1 MKAIVFAAA
10 CAAAFLAPL
19 PSQAQSS
26 DTLKLAQRLVV
37 RSGLAEQLNTVPK
50 HLEMEL
56 KLARGTVPDDLLA
69 ALGEASIESFRPDA
83 LREDVVRTLAARM
96 PAEEMKRALAWL
108 EKPQGRRVTQAE
120 EQASRTLSPETLQAY
135 TEALKTA
142 PLSNRRTKYIADLVT
157 ATKGVEH
164 AANLTEGVAL
174 GIAIG
179 MDRTQS
185 VQNQQGLKALQ
196 NRLRSTIP
204 PEKLREE
211 LRGTVPEVYA
221 YIYRGVSDAD
231 LGAYL
236 AFNRSA
242 AGKRYNDAVMAAFT
256 EAMLR
261 ASLRMGPAVEKA
273 LQKKPA

>member
-1 MKAIVFAAA
+1 MKVIVFAAA
-10 CAAAFLAPL
+10 LAAVFLAP
-19 PSQAQSS
+19 PSQAQSG
-26 DTLKLAQRLVV
+26 DPLKLAQRLVV
-37 RSGLAEQLNTVPK
+37 RSGLAEQLNSVPK
-50 HLEMEL
+50 QLEMEL

-69 ALGEASIESFRPDA
+69 ALGEASGESFRPDA
-83 LREDVVRTLAARM
+83 LREDVVRTLAERM
-96 PAEEMKRALAWL
+96 PAEEMKRALGWL

-135 TEALKTA
+135 SGALKSA
-142 PLSNRRTKYIADLVT
+142 PLSNRRAKYIADLVA

-164 AANLTEGVAL
+164 AANLMEGVAL
-174 GIAIG
+174 GIAVG

-185 VQNQQGLKALQ
+185 VQNRQGLKALQ
-196 NRLRSTIP
+196 ARLRSSIP

>member
-1 MKAIVFAAA
+1 MKVIVFAAA
-10 CAAAFLAPL
+10 LAAAFLAPL
-19 PSQAQSS
+19 PAQAQSS

-37 RSGLAEQLNTVPK
+37 RSGLAEQLNTVPRQ
-50 HLEMEL
+50 LEMEL

-69 ALGEASIESFRPDA
+69 ALNEASIESFRPDA

-135 TEALKTA
+135 AEALKTA
-142 PLSNRRTKYIADLVT
+142 PLSAKRAKYITNLVT

-164 AANLTEGVAL
+164 AANLMEGVAL

-231 LGAYL
+231 LGAYV

>member
-1 MKAIVFAAA
+1 MKVIVFAAA
-10 CAAAFLAPL
+10 LAAAFLAP
-19 PSQAQSS
+19 PSLAQSG

-37 RSGLAEQLNTVPK
+37 RSGLAEQLNSVPK
-50 HLEMEL
+50 QLEMEL

-69 ALGEASIESFRPDA
+69 ALGEASGESFRPDA

-96 PAEEMKRALAWL
+96 PAEEMKRALGWL

-135 TEALKTA
+135 TGALKSA
-142 PLSNRRTKYIADLVT
+142 PLSNRRAKYIADLVA

-164 AANLTEGVAL
+164 AANLMEGVAL
-174 GIAIG
+174 GIAVG

-185 VQNQQGLKALQ
+185 AQNRQGLKALQ
-196 NRLRSTIP
+196 ARLRSSIP

-211 LRGTVPEVYA
+211 LRGTVPQVYA

-261 ASLRMGPAVEKA
+261 ASLRMGPAIEKA